1 MSKIPCQTNRNR
13 GLIMDHISTNEKKTK
28 SHWIKELNLQISNN
42 YGSFT
47 KLFQLIT
54 YWFVDFFEF
63 VCLFWTQ
70 VSIVLAVLELDVKT
84 KIALNSEILPAL
96 ASWVLRLKAW
106 STTPNFLNFK
116 SLSDGF
122 VVFGT
127 LLNFLSLA
135 LTLSI
140 KPRWLVLKQT
150 EDKYIGME
158 AKRVAFVKYW
168 SSAVSKAVTIGLS
181 LFPAALSG

>member
-1 MSKIPCQTNRNR
+1 M
-13 GLIMDHISTNEKKTK
+13 
-28 SHWIKELNLQISNN
+28 
-42 YGSFT
+42 
-47 KLFQLIT
+47 
-54 YWFVDFFEF
+54 
-63 VCLFWTQ
+63 
-70 VSIVLAVLELDVKT
+70 
-84 KIALNSEILPAL
+84 
-96 ASWVLRLKAW
+96 LRLKAW